1 MCVPPPVADHK
12 MKLNRCRFEEIDIGN
27 QYPNV
32 TVSFS
37 VPTLQISEI
46 FAYESHRLAE
56 LLPLSTV
63 QLPYA
68 VPHSPGPCH
77 PLPVDLNAL
86 ITSGSSLKETC
97 CRGFSTL
104 GRPLAHLMLSI
115 KSGEDF
121 GGLTAILPEGRLRH
135 EQLIHHL

>member
-1 MCVPPPVADHK
+1 MRVPPPVADHK

-46 FAYESHRLAE
+46 FASESQRLAE

-68 VPHSPGPCH
+68 VPHSPGP
-77 PLPVDLNAL
+77 
-86 ITSGSSLKETC
+86 
-97 CRGFSTL
+97 
-104 GRPLAHLMLSI
+104 
-115 KSGEDF
+115 
-121 GGLTAILPEGRLRH
+121 AIPC
-135 EQLIHHL
+135 QWI